1 MIQSKISKECNKI
14 AACPDPSNRR
24 RLFVPRHDTFN
35 RLFLNA
41 RTLTS
46 SSHPLRLFILVTA
59 MASVFFFS
67 RPAHA
72 VDETVLVKKCGHCH
86 YIGGP
91 AAPINPADKA
101 GLVWIKYF
109 SRHRHPVAL
118 QDNISKTEMLSIVQ
132 YLQEHAADSD
142 RPIAAAIPK

>member
-1 MIQSKISKECNKI
+1 MKQSKNSKDCNII
-14 AACPDPSNRR
+14 AACPNPSDRR
-24 RLFVPRHDTFN
+24 RLFVPRHNTFN
-35 RLFLNA
+35 HLFLSLKN
-41 RTLTS
+41 LSS

-72 VDETVLVKKCGHCH
+72 ADETVFVKKCGHCH
-86 YIGGP
+86 HIGGP

-101 GLVWIKYF
+101 GLVWVKYF

-118 QDNISKTEMLSIVQ
+118 QDNISKAEMQSILQ
-132 YLQEHAADSD
+132 YLQEHAADSE